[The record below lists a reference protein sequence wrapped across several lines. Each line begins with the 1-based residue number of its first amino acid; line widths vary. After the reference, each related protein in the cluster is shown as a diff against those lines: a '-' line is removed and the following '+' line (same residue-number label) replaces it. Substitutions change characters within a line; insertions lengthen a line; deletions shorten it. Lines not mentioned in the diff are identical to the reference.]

1 MTWPAKKC
9 NCVTTKQEQEVS
21 SVRQPVENL
30 DCLDSGSGEAGSF

>member
-21 SVRQPVENL
+21 SIFMLQTRFCIRISEFV
-30 DCLDSGSGEAGSF
+30 AYF